1 VSGPVQHN
9 SGFDYSAPAEL
20 FPTRSAKGNRPM
32 GYRRFDS
39 AAAAIQFAMEQLS
52 PELLVGAYLEVGEDR
67 FDREGIRRLYEHVEY
82 PLRRQP

>member
-1 VSGPVQHN
+1 VSGPFLHN

-20 FPTRSAKGNRPM
+20 FPTRSSKGNRPM
-32 GYRRFDS
+32 GYRRFDN
-39 AAAAIQFAMEQLS
+39 AAVAIQFAMEELS

>member
-1 VSGPVQHN
+1 VSGPFQHN

-20 FPTRSAKGNRPM
+20 FPTRSPKGNRPM

-39 AAAAIQFAMEQLS
+39 AAVAIQFAIEQLS

-67 FDREGIRRLYEHVEY
+67 FDREGIRRLYEHAEY
-82 PLRRQP
+82 PLRRQS